1 MHTYDYTDLYF
12 AIFLRVTETVL
23 TQIQGDAKALKIKDL
38 HGFHGFKK
46 KTNFMVLFNSITTLD
61 IGLNAQLE
69 TSNSFGDTEQML
81 LSGHDFM
88 CLYLVI

>member
-46 KTNFMVLFNSITTLD
+46 KKQILWS
-61 IGLNAQLE
+61 
-69 TSNSFGDTEQML
+69 
-81 LSGHDFM
+81 
-88 CLYLVI
+88 YLIR